1 MIALA
6 SIKSLQA
13 AESISPTVKLQLTQK
28 GVTEDLEFL
37 LTATSELCMCVFLE
51 SA

>member
-1 MIALA
+1 MMALA

-13 AESISPTVKLQLTQK
+13 AESISPVVKLHLTQK

-37 LTATSELCMCVFLE
+37 LAAMSELCMCVFLE